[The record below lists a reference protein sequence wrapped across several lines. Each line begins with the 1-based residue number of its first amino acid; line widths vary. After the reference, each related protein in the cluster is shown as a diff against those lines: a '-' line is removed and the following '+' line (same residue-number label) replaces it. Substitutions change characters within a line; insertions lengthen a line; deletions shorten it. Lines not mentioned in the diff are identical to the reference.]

1 MRKPN
6 ELEMAAMEMTE
17 TDWRDQKL
25 VAAELRN
32 LRESAGMSRAEMA
45 REMGASY
52 TEELVAQYEDGG
64 IVPMEIWPVF
74 DMVRVLHANLND
86 LEPMR
91 LLTKLYGS
99 NGYAGLNE
107 NSRQVADEI
116 IGALLLK
123 QNQNP

>member
-45 REMGASY
+45 REMGPSY

-99 NGYAGLNE
+99 NGYASLNE

>member
-45 REMGASY
+45 REMGPSY

-99 NGYAGLNE
+99 NGYASLNE
-107 NSRQVADEI
+107 NSRQIADEI

>member
-45 REMGASY
+45 REMGPSY

>member
-45 REMGASY
+45 REMGPSY

-99 NGYAGLNE
+99 NGYASMNE